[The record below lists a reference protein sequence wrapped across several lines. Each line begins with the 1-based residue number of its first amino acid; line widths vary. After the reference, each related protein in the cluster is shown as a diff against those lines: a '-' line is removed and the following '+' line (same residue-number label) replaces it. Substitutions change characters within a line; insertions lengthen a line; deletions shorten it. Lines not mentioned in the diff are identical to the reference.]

1 MKISCLALLLLFCQ
15 LVIFWLQIIDNLSRK
30 SVNNRECS
38 ISPHKKSR
46 HRKGLGLVELA
57 AEGLR
62 CFSSVRSL
70 ATLSRWVVFPLLV
83 TERLQQLQ
91 APWADPMKPSR
102 VGRYVLPRSSLY
114 SRGSSSPGALSQTF
128 LRSPSSMS

>member
-38 ISPHKKSR
+38 ISPHKKSG

-62 CFSSVRSL
+62 CFSLCPVASH
-70 ATLSRWVVFPLLV
+70 
-83 TERLQQLQ
+83 LQQ
-91 APWADPMKPSR
+91 M
-102 VGRYVLPRSSLY
+102 G
-114 SRGSSSPGALSQTF
+114 GFSSPGHREAAAAPGAMGRPDEAQQSGTVC
-128 LRSPSSMS
+128 PAT